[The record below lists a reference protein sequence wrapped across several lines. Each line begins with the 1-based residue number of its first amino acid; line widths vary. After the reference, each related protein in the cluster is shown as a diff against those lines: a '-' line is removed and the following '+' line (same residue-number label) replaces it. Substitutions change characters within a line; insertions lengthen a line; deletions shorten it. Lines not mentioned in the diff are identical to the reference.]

1 MHSSTLSL
9 PIILRRGTM
18 ASNKTISHAENHNL
32 RKLQET
38 YDLCVRCSRCCKGKT
53 DISYNLVALPHQC
66 PRNILLA
73 RQKGNNKK
81 WRAVAQ
87 RPKFP
92 QPSRYE
98 VCWHYTEGKGCKV
111 HGQRCS
117 YARSTEEAAV
127 WNFLK
132 NEWLDFTQLINMLP
146 NGSTFPTHQENLAPS
161 LGCLEAVKQILS
173 NFQGTFVELCKNCFH
188 DSPQKISSREQG
200 TVCTGHSWSPILV
213 FRQDGEQ
220 KRVIYDEIRPLPK
233 HNIRQWNYCKYV
245 KKGEPCW
252 HGAHRCWFAHSCIEK
267 TVWESESKGILDRS
281 RLLHASQRRQSQS
294 SGASSRTVSQ
304 ERERQHYCQVC
315 KSQFPSNE
323 EFLNHCFTVKHR
335 KLIYEDTSSTWQY
348 RDPPWTTKVFKLC
361 ERQATCE
368 YGDNCMDAHSIEELK
383 EWQDRRKAARKKT
396 RAAGKQGLLSYQ
408 DSLLE
413 EYRHSKNKDKIMAA
427 TLPEVSVSCDS
438 DLIISVRQEHI
449 PHRWKFT
456 VTSKVALDV
465 VALMRQ
471 DVGATFVLGE
481 DSREERSYSSAIWF
495 ETQDASNTQKVYE
508 VIVSFTSDHKG
519 FYEQWLVFDF
529 DMRPVLLQ
537 KLKVIVGEQLSQRVQ
552 DTESTQQTIDS
563 FSNTLETQHAQYT
576 EQIWQ
581 EGTVEIVPY
590 CERTAAQQE
599 LLNRYRHPET
609 HLSTETTGPG
619 PITHQNYKEKMHSF
633 LYQEEMEQHNLV
645 RR

>member
-1 MHSSTLSL
+1 
-9 PIILRRGTM
+9 
-18 ASNKTISHAENHNL
+18 
-32 RKLQET
+32 
-38 YDLCVRCSRCCKGKT
+38 
-53 DISYNLVALPHQC
+53 
-66 PRNILLA
+66 
-73 RQKGNNKK
+73 
-81 WRAVAQ
+81 
-87 RPKFP
+87 
-92 QPSRYE
+92 
-98 VCWHYTEGKGCKV
+98 
-111 HGQRCS
+111 
-117 YARSTEEAAV
+117 
-127 WNFLK
+127 
-132 NEWLDFTQLINMLP
+132 MLP
-146 NGSTFPTHQENLAPS
+146 NGSTFPIHQENPAPS
-161 LGCLEAVKQILS
+161 LGCLEAVQQILS
-173 NFQGTFVELCKNCFH
+173 SFPGTFVELCKNCFH

-200 TVCTGHSWSPILV
+200 TVCNGHSWRPILV
-213 FRQDGEQ
+213 FCQNGEQ

-233 HNIRQWNYCKYV
+233 HNIWQWNYCKYV
-245 KKGEPCW
+245 IKGEPCW
-252 HGAHRCWFAHSCIEK
+252 HGAHRCWFAHSGIEK

-281 RLLHASQRRQSQS
+281 HLLHASQRRQSQS

-361 ERQATCE
+361 ERRATCE

-413 EYRHSKNKDKIMAA
+413 EYRRSKNKDMI
-427 TLPEVSVSCDS
+427 
-438 DLIISVRQEHI
+438 
-449 PHRWKFT
+449 
-456 VTSKVALDV
+456 VALDV

-481 DSREERSYSSAIWF
+481 DSREERSYSNGVWF
-495 ETQDASNTQKVYE
+495 ETQDTSNNQKVYE

-563 FSNTLETQHAQYT
+563 FSNTLETQHAQYA

-581 EGTVEIVPY
+581 EETVEIVPY
-590 CERTAAQQE
+590 WQRTEAQQE
-599 LLNRYRHPET
+599 LLNRYRHPER

-619 PITHQNYKEKMHSF
+619 PITHQNYKKKMHSF
-633 LYQEEMEQHNLV
+633 LYQEEMEQDNLV